1 MSKAEDFRA
10 LIAATR
16 PQEAQEALGVAKVL
30 PEQENASKVPQNDS
44 GDPLAPLAVESIPS
58 AAEGNVERAPLA
70 VESTAD
76 NIPSAAES
84 PDKSALE
91 EALATTESTLAP
103 TAAERQILGYILE
116 GVSVESISLKVGV
129 TPAAIRGFLRKPKV
143 KEYIKELRE
152 AAAEI
157 DHMMLTSLTRGIIQ
171 QRVEE
176 SEGDLS
182 NLTRKDTLDVIKLFS
197 EITSQTL
204 KGAKD
209 EKEQDVFVNIYNQI
223 LS

>member
-44 GDPLAPLAVESIPS
+44 GDPLAPLAVES
-58 AAEGNVERAPLA
+58 
-70 VESTAD
+70 TAD
-76 NIPSAAES
+76 SIPSAAES
-84 PDKSALE
+84 SVESALE

-103 TAAERQILGYILE
+103 TAVERQILGYILE
-116 GVSVESISLKVGV
+116 GVSVEAISLKVGV

-223 LS
+223 LN